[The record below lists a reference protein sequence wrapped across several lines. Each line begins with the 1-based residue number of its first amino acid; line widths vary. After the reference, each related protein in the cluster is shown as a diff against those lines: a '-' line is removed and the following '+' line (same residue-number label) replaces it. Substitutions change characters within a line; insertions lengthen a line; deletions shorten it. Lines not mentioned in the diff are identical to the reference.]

1 MRGKVGLCP
10 LHSWEVLQSSW
21 QSGTWEANH
30 QEVHVVSL
38 ESMLTA
44 AQLWSHLL
52 TLFAFKD
59 HTGSLRCQ
67 IVSTGLTWRVRC
79 ANEHLGCWPS
89 GQMWPTKATI
99 ANLWNVVVQQCIQ
112 CIRTGEQHMYD
123 KGRELKNLKWCSL
136 TQNDDA
142 GQSWSEESLQFVPS
156 GLLAIRQGEALYNF
170 DLRVGSHMY
179 SGFLGPAVGL
189 QARSSKAQ
197 RCHSSNFSMNPLSS
211 LLVRNDFVSMSM
223 VHQFSVSLALTS
235 DWLHLRGCQ
244 CNAHMD
250 ALPSQMWITVSS
262 VLSNTGATC
271 CDYSAKKNLCSY
283 MHRLHICISL
293 QRLAAIKLTAFFQE
307 SKENPKQIQ
316 FARSSLNT
324 SVLGS
329 LLGRLWALHGT
340 GGLKQLGAGLK
351 GLKGLNQWWTA
362 EYGWILLDVILK
374 YLCALKLLKN
384 ILKCLKFQLCSNGSL
399 WLRDSRITGWP
410 EGIREVMQCSI
421 PLWEF
426 CGLSRLL

>member
-1 MRGKVGLCP
+1 MKV
-10 LHSWEVLQSSW
+10 QS
-21 QSGTWEANH
+21 EN
-30 QEVHVVSL
+30 
-38 ESMLTA
+38 
-44 AQLWSHLL
+44 
-52 TLFAFKD
+52 
-59 HTGSLRCQ
+59 
-67 IVSTGLTWRVRC
+67 
-79 ANEHLGCWPS
+79 
-89 GQMWPTKATI
+89 
-99 ANLWNVVVQQCIQ
+99 
-112 CIRTGEQHMYD
+112 
-123 KGRELKNLKWCSL
+123 
-136 TQNDDA
+136 
-142 GQSWSEESLQFVPS
+142 SLQEAMHLSCF
-156 GLLAIRQGEALYNF
+156 AIPNVNHSI
-170 DLRVGSHMY
+170 LRLVKHWGHM
-179 SGFLGPAVGL
+179 L
-189 QARSSKAQ
+189 
-197 RCHSSNFSMNPLSS
+197 
-211 LLVRNDFVSMSM
+211 
-223 VHQFSVSLALTS
+223 
-235 DWLHLRGCQ
+235 WLFC
-244 CNAHMD
+244 
-250 ALPSQMWITVSS
+250 
-262 VLSNTGATC
+262 
-271 CDYSAKKNLCSY
+271 KKNLCSY